1 MSEDLLKDLNAEQKE
16 AVTHQEG
23 PLLII
28 AGAGTGK
35 TTVITKRLAWLIE
48 QKLAQPDEILA
59 LTFTDKA
66 AGEMEERVDRLLPYG
81 YVDLWISTFH
91 AFGERILK
99 NHALEIGLP
108 NDFKL
113 LSQVDQWLLIRQ
125 NLAKF
130 DLDYY
135 RPLGSPA
142 KFIYALVKHFSRAK
156 DELVAPLDY
165 LKYAEDLELN
175 TDNKLTGEI
184 LSQAV
189 KKYKEIANAY
199 QVYQQILL
207 DNNVLDFGDLIN
219 YALKLFKERP
229 AILDFYRQKFKY
241 ILVDEFQ
248 DTNYA
253 QYEMVKLLAGPKNN
267 LTVCGDDDQA
277 VYRWR
282 GASLNNVL
290 QFRKDFLKS
299 KEIILINNYRSKQN
313 ILDLAYNFI
322 QLNNPNR
329 LEYQLNESKAILDDA
344 KQKGIDLTKF
354 KKINKKLIAQNAG
367 TGQIEHLHLPTQ
379 EEEAKA
385 VAKKIAD
392 LYKKDKEVN
401 WSDFAIL
408 VRANSQA
415 DLYLQYLSQQGIPAQ
430 FLASRGL
437 YSKSVVMDIFA
448 YLRLLD
454 NYHESTALF
463 RILNLPVFNIS
474 VLAVNQ
480 LGYFAHRKNWS
491 LFEAMKK
498 ASLITRLSEEDL
510 SQINKLLAQIEK
522 HSQLAREKNVMAVVY
537 AFLEDSG
544 YLHYLTK
551 KENGGKNGISHLNQ
565 LAKKL
570 QQFEKSNENKSVKN
584 FMAQMDLS
592 LEAGE
597 EGSLQNDLEDGPDT
611 VKILT
616 VHGAKGLEFK
626 YVFLV
631 NLVALRFPTTER
643 SEAIA
648 LPDQL
653 IKEIIPQGD
662 IHLQEERRLFYV
674 AMTRAKDGL
683 FLTSADDCGGQRS
696 KKPSQFL
703 YEAGLLNKEEGKTK
717 KKKAGLGNQ
726 EEVINGEEKLSLEK
740 PINRREKNP
749 AHRVPDKF
757 SFTQLK
763 AFENCPLQYKFAHV
777 LFVPVKSKFAF
788 SFGNT
793 MHLTLQK
800 FFTLTLENNILSQAS
815 LFGRQE
821 DDKDNK
827 KDQIRKEIPPLKE
840 LLRIYEQ
847 TWLDDWYE
855 NVEHQKEYKEKGQ
868 RMLKEFYAKHQ
879 ANWPKTKS
887 LEMGF
892 NFKLAKYTIKG
903 KIDRVDEAGSGLE
916 LVDYK
921 TGNVPKDEKDIDKD
935 QLLIYQLAAEQLAED
950 QVLKQ
955 RPIKLTYYYLD
966 SNQGFSFLGDE
977 KDKDKIKD
985 KIHGIIKEIELRAE
999 RDNFPATPGSFKCR
1013 FCDFNSICEYRQ
1025 L

>member
-1 MSEDLLKDLNAEQKE
+1 MTEDLLKDLNAEQKE
-16 AVTHQEG
+16 AVTHNEG

-35 TTVITKRLAWLIE
+35 TTVITRRLAWLIG

-59 LTFTDKA
+59 LTFTEKA
-66 AGEMEERVDRLLPYG
+66 AGEMEERADRLLPYG

-113 LSQVDQWLLIRQ
+113 LSQIDQWLLVRK

-130 DLDYY
+130 NLDYY

-142 KFIYALVKHFSRAK
+142 KFIHALVKHFSRAK
-156 DELVAPLDY
+156 DELVSPEDY
-165 LKYAEDLELN
+165 LKYAEDLELD
-175 TDNKLTGEI
+175 TDNKLTGEV
-184 LSQAV
+184 LSQEV
-189 KKYKEIANAY
+189 KRYQEIANAY

-219 YALKLFKERP
+219 YTLKLFKERP
-229 AILDFYRQKFKY
+229 AILDYYQKKFKY

-253 QYEMVKLLAGPKNN
+253 QYELIKLLALPNNN
-267 LTVCGDDDQA
+267 LTCVADDDQSI
-277 VYRWR
+277 YKFR
-282 GASLNNVL
+282 GASVSNVL
-290 QFRKDFLKS
+290 QFKKEFPKT
-299 KEIILINNYRSKQN
+299 KEISLVKNYRSCQD

-329 LEYQLNESKAILDDA
+329 LEHQL
-344 KQKGIDLTKF
+344 KGEL
-354 KKINKKLIAQNAG
+354 NKKLVAQNKGKG
-367 TGQIEHLHLPTQ
+367 TIEHLHFLSQ

-385 VAKKIAD
+385 VTKKIID
-392 LYKKDKEVN
+392 LYKKNKETS
-401 WSDFAIL
+401 WQDFAIL
-408 VRANSQA
+408 IRANNQA
-415 DLYLQYLSQQGIPAQ
+415 DLYLESLNQQGVPAQ

-437 YSKSVVMDIFA
+437 YSKPVVMDIFA

-463 RILNLPVFNIS
+463 RILNLSVFNIS
-474 VLAVNQ
+474 TLAINQ
-480 LGYFAHRKNWS
+480 LGYFARKKGWS

-498 ASLITRLSEEDL
+498 ASLITRLREEDL

-522 HSQLAREKNVMAVVY
+522 HSQIARERNIMAVVY

-551 KENGGKNGISHLNQ
+551 KENGTKNGISHLNQ
-565 LAKKL
+565 LARKL
-570 QQFEKSNENKSVKN
+570 QQFEQANEDKSVRN
-584 FMAQMDLS
+584 FIAQIDLN

-597 EGSLQNDLEDGPDT
+597 EGSLENDKEEGPDA
-611 VKILT
+611 VKIMT
-616 VHGAKGLEFK
+616 VHAAKGLEFK

-643 SEAIA
+643 SEAIT
-648 LPDQL
+648 LPDEL
-653 IKEIIPQGD
+653 VKEIIPEGD
-662 IHLQEERRLFYV
+662 IHLEEERRLFYV
-674 AMTRAKDGL
+674 AITRAKEGL
-683 FLTSADDCGGQRS
+683 FLTSADDCGGGRA
-696 KKPSQFL
+696 KKPSRFL
-703 YEAGLLNKEEGKTK
+703 FEAGLLAKEEKEK
-717 KKKAGLGNQ
+717 KKNKKREDGQ
-726 EEVINGEEKLSLEK
+726 EEEKIDIEKVSLEK

-793 MHLTLQK
+793 MHLALQK

-815 LFGRQE
+815 LFTGQA
-821 DDKDNK
+821 DDKK
-827 KDQIRKEIPPLKE
+827 EPAQKEIPPLKE

-847 TWLDDWYE
+847 AWLDDWYE
-855 NVEHQKEYKEKGQ
+855 NAEHQKEYKEKGK

-879 ANWPKTKS
+879 GNWPKTKS

-935 QLLIYQLAAEQLAED
+935 QLLIYQLAVEQLAED
-950 QVLKQ
+950 QILKQ

-966 SNQGFSFLGDE
+966 NNQSFSFIGDE

-985 KIHGIIKEIELRAE
+985 KMHGIIKEIELRAE
-999 RDNFPATPGSFKCR
+999 RDNFPATPSPFKCR